1 VSRVSSGRGSG
12 WADGGILLRGRGEL
26 ADIKARDAGRGAAGR
41 KERVS
46 AIRQA
51 VRSGG
56 GRRQEASRTNAGTI
70 VETPPKYRIDSR
82 PHLLALS
89 YSQFSWARPRPV
101 KFTRNPGD
109 DLSPLLPASSLPV
122 FLSPL
127 PSLSLSLTLVAFLI
141 SGRVTRVGA
150 CAPAAE
156 ASIPREKVSP
166 TRLHDRQP
174 SVRATRARDINS
186 RGSRIRRIASWKMIF
201 IEGNLYFKLRPLPGM
216 PAALQLQRPV
226 KGV

>member
-12 WADGGILLRGRGEL
+12 WADGGILVRGRGEL

-127 PSLSLSLTLVAFLI
+127 PSLSLSHFSSFPYFRAVDARGGL
-141 SGRVTRVGA
+141 R
-150 CAPAAE
+150 
-156 ASIPREKVSP
+156 PR
-166 TRLHDRQP
+166 
-174 SVRATRARDINS
+174 S
-186 RGSRIRRIASWKMIF
+186 RGFDSPG
-201 IEGNLYFKLRPLPGM
+201 EGLADSAARPTTECQGDP
-216 PAALQLQRPV
+216 RPRH
-226 KGV
+226 